1 MSRIVVLGAQGQ
13 IGWELVRALQPQG
26 EVIGLTRDQADLE
39 RPAQLREVIRRI
51 APQVIFNA
59 AAYTNVDAA
68 ETDAARAF
76 AVNQDAVA
84 LLADEAAALGALLVH
99 FSTDYVFSGDS
110 PVPYIETD
118 TPAPLNVYGHSKLGG
133 ERALQASRA
142 DWLCLRVS
150 WVYSLR
156 RRNFVTSVLD
166 RLARGLPIDAPDDQV
181 GAPTWSRLIAE
192 ACAMILPQAQR
203 ERDRV
208 EFTSGLFHLAAAG
221 RTSRR
226 GWAEA
231 IAVARAVRVP
241 MATDAIAESA
251 SIVAAARPCCT
262 LLDCAAVFGRYRSR
276 VPSWQFGLSL
286 CLAK

>member
-1 MSRIVVLGAQGQ
+1 
-13 IGWELVRALQPQG
+13 
-26 EVIGLTRDQADLE
+26 
-39 RPAQLREVIRRI
+39 
-51 APQVIFNA
+51 
-59 AAYTNVDAA
+59 
-68 ETDAARAF
+68 
-76 AVNQDAVA
+76 
-84 LLADEAAALGALLVH
+84 
-99 FSTDYVFSGDS
+99 
-110 PVPYIETD
+110 
-118 TPAPLNVYGHSKLGG
+118 
-133 ERALQASRA
+133 
-142 DWLCLRVS
+142 
-150 WVYSLR
+150 
-156 RRNFVTSVLD
+156 
-166 RLARGLPIDAPDDQV
+166 
-181 GAPTWSRLIAE
+181 
-192 ACAMILPQAQR
+192 MILPQAQR

-208 EFTSGLFHLAAAG
+208 EFASGLFHLAAAG